1 MQQHN
6 ILKGVLMKLT
16 VAVLALS
23 LSFTSLAFASESLVI
38 SSNVQEVLTL
48 RKISKTSFNKISS
61 VVTGSVKVEAKAL
74 GQTYSAS
81 DAVNNTDQKND
92 ITLEVTGKNIV
103 RVINTT
109 EKINSEVA
117 ADINKSLLGKIKS
130 ITIDSK
136 AYEAL
141 YAESMKKSGLDLL
154 KKLQISDLSGASIE
168 TSITTSDL
176 VCNADGDLLICNQDA
191 EISIALTTK

>member
-1 MQQHN
+1 
-6 ILKGVLMKLT
+6 MKLT